1 MDGLPKPTYVDLS
14 RMTTIASQSA
24 VFHRSLHSDP
34 ISVVGANGNYLHL
47 SGGGKLLD
55 ATGGAA
61 VSCLGHANKRVKDA
75 IISQL
80 DVVSYV
86 HSATFGTD
94 AAEKLAKALVEST
107 GGEMSKAYIVS
118 SGSEAMEA
126 ALKLARQH
134 YLELSPP
141 QPQRTKFIA
150 RHESYHG
157 TTLGALSISGHKARR
172 APYEPMLL
180 PNMSRVSACN
190 AYRGMIENET
200 EAGYVDRL
208 AKELDDEF
216 QRLGPETVC
225 AFVAEP
231 VVGAALGCVPAVR
244 GYFQAVRAICNKYG
258 ALLILDEV
266 MCGMGRTG
274 TLHAWQSSLINVTP
288 DIQTIGKGLGGGYA
302 PVAGV
307 LISRKVTDTLFAGT
321 GGFSHGQTYQGHPV
335 SCRAALEVLSII
347 QEEKLVQ
354 NVAAM
359 GEKLEQLLKQ
369 LVLPLPHVGDVRG
382 KGLFWGIE
390 FVNDKTTKEPFDPKE
405 NVATNIHEKGLTDPH
420 NITLYPGNGTVDGR
434 VGDHILLAP
443 AYNATA
449 EVIELI
455 VRKTAA
461 VIEEYFRQGK
471 D

>member
-1 MDGLPKPTYVDLS
+1 MA
-14 RMTTIASQSA
+14 TIESSSA

-34 ISVVGANGNYLHL
+34 ISVVGASGNYLHL
-47 SGGGKLLD
+47 SDGGKLLD

-61 VSCLGHANKRVKDA
+61 VSCLGHGHKRVKEA
-75 IISQL
+75 IINQL

-86 HSATFGTD
+86 HSATFATE
-94 AAEKLAKALVEST
+94 AAEMLARELVEST
-107 GGEMSKAYIVS
+107 GGAMSKAYIVS

-126 ALKLARQH
+126 SLKLARQH
-134 YLELSPP
+134 YLESKPP

-172 APYEPMLL
+172 ALYEPMLL

-190 AYRGMIENET
+190 AYRGMKESET
-200 EAGYVDRL
+200 EAEYVGRL

-231 VVGAALGCVPAVR
+231 VVGAALGCVPAVK
-244 GYFQAVRAICNKYG
+244 GYFQAVRAICDKYG

-274 TLHAWQSSLINVTP
+274 TMHAWQSPLIGVIP

-302 PVAGV
+302 PIAGV
-307 LISRKVTDTLFAGT
+307 LISRKVTDTLFQGT
-321 GGFSHGQTYQGHPV
+321 GAFTHGQTYQGHPV
-335 SCRAALEVLSII
+335 SCRAALEVLRTL
-347 QEEKLVQ
+347 QDEKLVQ
-354 NVAAM
+354 NAASM
-359 GEKLEQLLKQ
+359 GEKLEELLKRH
-369 LVLPLPHVGDVRG
+369 VLPLPHVGDVRG

-390 FVNDKTTKEPFDPKE
+390 FVKDKATKEPFDPKE
-405 NVATNIHEKGLTDPH
+405 NVAMNIHEKGLSDPH
-420 NITLYPGNGTVDGR
+420 NITLYPGTGTADGKI
-434 VGDHILLAP
+434 GDHILLAP
-443 AYNATA
+443 AYNVTE

-455 VRKTAA
+455 VRKTAR
-461 VIEEYFRQGK
+461 VIEAYFQAA
-471 D
+471 

>member
-1 MDGLPKPTYVDLS
+1 MA
-14 RMTTIASQSA
+14 TIESKSA
-24 VFHRSLHSDP
+24 VFHRSLHTDP
-34 ISVVGANGNYLHL
+34 ISVVGASGNYLHL
-47 SGGGKLLD
+47 ADGGKLLD

-61 VSCLGHANKRVKDA
+61 VSCLGHGHKRVKEA

-86 HSATFGTD
+86 HSATFATE
-94 AAEKLAKALVEST
+94 AAELLAKELVEST
-107 GGEMSKAYIVS
+107 GGAMSKAYIVS

-134 YLELSPP
+134 YLESKPL

-157 TTLGALSISGHKARR
+157 TTLGALSISGHRARR

-180 PNMSRVSACN
+180 PNMSRISACN
-190 AYRGMIENET
+190 AYRGMRESET
-200 EAGYVDRL
+200 EAEYVDRL

-216 QRLGPETVC
+216 QRLGPDTVC

-231 VVGAALGCVPAVR
+231 VVGAALGCVPAVK
-244 GYFQAVRAICNKYG
+244 GYFQAVRAICDKHG

-274 TLHAWQSSLINVTP
+274 TMHAWQSPLIGVVP

-302 PVAGV
+302 PIAGV
-307 LISRKVTDTLFAGT
+307 LISRKVTDTLFQGT
-321 GGFSHGQTYQGHPV
+321 GAFTHGQTYQGHPV
-335 SCRAALEVLSII
+335 SCRAALEVLRTLHD
-347 QEEKLVQ
+347 EKLVQ
-354 NVAAM
+354 NAAAM
-359 GEKLEQLLKQ
+359 GEKLGELLKRF
-369 LVLPLPHVGDVRG
+369 VLPLPHVGNVRG

-390 FVNDKTTKEPFDPKE
+390 FVKDKTTKEPFDPKE
-405 NVATNIHEKGLTDPH
+405 NVAMNIHEKGLSDPH
-420 NITLYPGNGTVDGR
+420 NITLYPGTGTADGKI
-434 VGDHILLAP
+434 GDHILLAP
-443 AYNATA
+443 AYNMTA

-455 VRKTAA
+455 VQKTAR
-461 VIEEYFRQGK
+461 VIEEYFQAA
-471 D
+471 

>member
-1 MDGLPKPTYVDLS
+1 MAITESK
-14 RMTTIASQSA
+14 SA

-34 ISVVGANGNYLHL
+34 ISVVGASGNYLHL
-47 SGGGKLLD
+47 SDGGKLLD

-61 VSCLGHANKRVKDA
+61 VSCLGHGNERVKEA

-86 HSATFGTD
+86 HSATFATE
-94 AAEKLAKALVEST
+94 AAEKLAKELVGST
-107 GGEMSKAYIVS
+107 NGAMSKAYIVS

-134 YLELSPP
+134 YLESKPP

-150 RHESYHG
+150 RYESYHG

-190 AYRGMIENET
+190 VYRGMKKGET
-200 EAGYVDRL
+200 EAQYVDRL
-208 AKELDDEF
+208 ALELDDEF
-216 QRLGPETVC
+216 QRLGPENVC

-231 VVGAALGCVPAVR
+231 VVGAALGCVPAVK
-244 GYFQAVRAICNKYG
+244 GYFQAVRAICDKYG

-274 TLHAWQSSLINVTP
+274 TLHAWQSPLIGVTP

-307 LISRKVTDTLFAGT
+307 LISRKVTDTLFGGT
-321 GGFSHGQTYQGHPV
+321 GAFTHGQTYQGHPV
-335 SCRAALEVLSII
+335 SCRAALEVLRVI

-359 GEKLEQLLKQ
+359 GEKLEELLKQ
-369 LVLPLPHVGDVRG
+369 KVLPLPHVGNVRG

-390 FVNDKTTKEPFDPKE
+390 FVKDKTSKEPFDPKD
-405 NVATNIHEKGLTDPH
+405 NVAMGIHEKGLSDPH
-420 NITLYPGNGTVDGR
+420 NITLYPGSGTVDGKI
-434 VGDHILLAP
+434 GDHILLAP
-443 AYNATA
+443 AYNVTA
-449 EVIELI
+449 DVIELI
-455 VRKTAA
+455 VQKTAR
-461 VIEEYFRQGK
+461 VIEEYFQK
-471 D
+471 A

>member
-1 MDGLPKPTYVDLS
+1 MV
-14 RMTTIASQSA
+14 TIESKSA
-24 VFHRSLHSDP
+24 VFHRSLHTDP
-34 ISVVGANGNYLHL
+34 ISVVGASGNYLHL
-47 SGGGKLLD
+47 ADGGKLLD

-61 VSCLGHANKRVKDA
+61 VSCLGHGHKRVKEA

-86 HSATFGTD
+86 HSATFATE
-94 AAEKLAKALVEST
+94 AAELLAKELVEST
-107 GGEMSKAYIVS
+107 GGAMSKAYIVS

-134 YLELSPP
+134 YLESKPP

-150 RHESYHG
+150 RQESYHG

-172 APYEPMLL
+172 APYEPSLL

-190 AYRGMIENET
+190 AYRGMKESET
-200 EAGYVDRL
+200 EAEYVDRL

-231 VVGAALGCVPAVR
+231 VVGAALGCVPAVK
-244 GYFQAVRAICNKYG
+244 GYFQAVRAICDKHG

-274 TLHAWQSSLINVTP
+274 TMHAWQSPLIGVVP

-302 PVAGV
+302 PIAGV
-307 LISRKVTDTLFAGT
+307 LISRKVTDTLFQGT
-321 GGFSHGQTYQGHPV
+321 GAFTHGQTYQGHPV
-335 SCRAALEVLSII
+335 SCRAALEVLRTLRD
-347 QEEKLVQ
+347 EKLVQ
-354 NVAAM
+354 NAAAM
-359 GEKLEQLLKQ
+359 GEKLEELLKRF
-369 LVLPLPHVGDVRG
+369 VLPLPHVGNVRG

-390 FVNDKTTKEPFDPKE
+390 FVKDKTTKEPFDPKE
-405 NVATNIHEKGLTDPH
+405 NVATSIHEKGLSNPH
-420 NITLYPGNGTVDGR
+420 NITLYPGTGTADGKI
-434 VGDHILLAP
+434 GDHILLAP
-443 AYNATA
+443 AYNVTA

-455 VRKTAA
+455 VQKTAR
-461 VIEEYFRQGK
+461 VIEEYFQAA
-471 D
+471 

>member
-1 MDGLPKPTYVDLS
+1 MDAS
-14 RMTTIASQSA
+14 ESQSA
-24 VFHRSLHSDP
+24 VFHRSLHTNP
-34 ISVVGANGNYLHL
+34 IPIIGASGNYLHL
-47 SGGGKLLD
+47 STGGKLLD

-61 VSCLGHANKRVKDA
+61 VSCLGHGNKRVKEA

-86 HSATFGTD
+86 HSATFATE
-94 AAEKLAKALVEST
+94 AAEKLARELVEST
-107 GGEMSKAYIVS
+107 NGEMSRAYIVS

-134 YLELSPP
+134 FLESNPP
-141 QPQRTKFIA
+141 QPRRTRFIA

-157 TTLGALSISGHKARR
+157 TTLGALSVSGHKARR

-190 AYRGMIENET
+190 AYRGMIEGET

-208 AKELDDEF
+208 AKELDEEF
-216 QRLGPETVC
+216 RRLGPENVC

-231 VVGAALGCVPAVR
+231 IVGAALGCVPAVK
-244 GYFQAVRAICNKYG
+244 GYFKAVRTVCDKYG

-274 TLHAWQSSLINVTP
+274 TMHAWQSPLIDVTP

-307 LISRKVTDTLFAGT
+307 LISRKVTDTLFGGT
-321 GGFSHGQTYQGHPV
+321 GAFAHGQTYQGHPV
-335 SCRAALEVLSII
+335 SCRAALEVVRTIN
-347 QEEKLVQ
+347 EEKLVD

-359 GEKLEQLLKQ
+359 GLKMEELLKQ

-390 FVNDKTTKEPFDPKE
+390 FVKYKTTKEPFDPKE
-405 NVATNIHEKGLTDPH
+405 NVAMDIHEKGLSGPH
-420 NITLYPGNGTVDGR
+420 NITLYPGNGTVDGK
-434 VGDHILLAP
+434 VGDHILVAP
-443 AYNATA
+443 AYNVTA
-449 EVIELI
+449 DVVELI
-455 VRKTAA
+455 VQKTAA
-461 VIEEYFRQGK
+461 VIKEYFEQSRE
-471 D
+471 

>member
-1 MDGLPKPTYVDLS
+1 
-14 RMTTIASQSA
+14 MTTPESKSA
-24 VFHRSLHSDP
+24 VFHRSLHKDP
-34 ISVVGANGNYLHL
+34 ISIVGASGNYLYL
-47 SGGGKLLD
+47 ADGGKLLD

-61 VSCLGHANKRVKDA
+61 VSCLGHGHQRVKEA

-80 DVVSYV
+80 DVISYV
-86 HSATFGTD
+86 HSATFATE
-94 AAEKLAKALVEST
+94 AAELLAKELVEST

-134 YLELSPP
+134 YLESQPP

-172 APYEPMLL
+172 APYEPMLI

-190 AYRGMIENET
+190 AYRGMKESET
-200 EAGYVDRL
+200 ETEYVDRL

-231 VVGAALGCVPAVR
+231 VVGAALGCVPAVK
-244 GYFQAVRAICNKYG
+244 GYFQAVRAICDKYG

-274 TLHAWQSSLINVTP
+274 TMHAWQSPLIGVVP

-302 PVAGV
+302 PIAGV
-307 LISRKVTDTLFAGT
+307 LISRKVTDTLFKGT
-321 GGFSHGQTYQGHPV
+321 GAFTHGQTYQGHPV
-335 SCRAALEVLSII
+335 SCRAALEVLRTL
-347 QEEKLVQ
+347 QDEKLVQ
-354 NVAAM
+354 NAAAM
-359 GEKLEQLLKQ
+359 GEKLEELLKRI
-369 LVLPLPHVGDVRG
+369 VLPLPHVGDVRG

-390 FVNDKTTKEPFDPKE
+390 FVKDKTTKEPFDPKD
-405 NVATNIHEKGLTDPH
+405 NVAMNIHEKGEAMRL
-420 NITLYPGNGTVDGR
+420 V
-434 VGDHILLAP
+434 VQ
-443 AYNATA
+443 
-449 EVIELI
+449 VIC
-455 VRKTAA
+455 RDA
-461 VIEEYFRQGK
+461 

>member
-1 MDGLPKPTYVDLS
+1 MA
-14 RMTTIASQSA
+14 TTESKSA
-24 VFHRSLHSDP
+24 VFHRSLHTDP
-34 ISVVGANGNYLHL
+34 ISVVGASGNYLHL
-47 SGGGKLLD
+47 ADGGKLLD

-61 VSCLGHANKRVKDA
+61 VSCLGHGHKRVKEA

-86 HSATFGTD
+86 HSATFATE
-94 AAEKLAKALVEST
+94 AAEMLAKELVEST
-107 GGEMSKAYIVS
+107 DGAMSKAYIVS

-134 YLELSPP
+134 YLESKPS

-157 TTLGALSISGHKARR
+157 TTLGALSTSGHKARR

-190 AYRGMIENET
+190 AYRGMKESET

-208 AKELDDEF
+208 AKELEDEF

-231 VVGAALGCVPAVR
+231 VVGAALGCVPAVK
-244 GYFQAVRAICNKYG
+244 GYFQAVRTICDKYG
-258 ALLILDEV
+258 VLLILDEV

-274 TLHAWQSSLINVTP
+274 TMHAWQSPLIGVTP

-302 PVAGV
+302 PIAGV
-307 LISRKVTDTLFAGT
+307 LISRKVTDTLFQGT
-321 GGFSHGQTYQGHPV
+321 GAFTHGQTYQGHPN
-335 SCRAALEVLSII
+335 A
-347 QEEKLVQ
+347 
-354 NVAAM
+354 AAM
-359 GEKLEQLLKQ
+359 GEKLEELLKRF
-369 LVLPLPHVGDVRG
+369 VLPLSHVGNVRG

-390 FVNDKTTKEPFDPKE
+390 FVKDKTTKEPFDPKE
-405 NVATNIHEKGLTDPH
+405 NVAMNIHEKGLSDPH
-420 NITLYPGNGTVDGR
+420 NITLYPGTGTADGKI
-434 VGDHILLAP
+434 GDHILLAP
-443 AYNATA
+443 AYNVTA
-449 EVIELI
+449 EVVELI
-455 VRKTAA
+455 VQKTAR
-461 VIEEYFRQGK
+461 VIEEYFQAA
-471 D
+471 

>member
-1 MDGLPKPTYVDLS
+1 MA
-14 RMTTIASQSA
+14 TIESKSA
-24 VFHRSLHSDP
+24 VFHRSLHTDP
-34 ISVVGANGNYLHL
+34 ISVVGASGNYLHL
-47 SGGGKLLD
+47 ADGGKLLD

-61 VSCLGHANKRVKDA
+61 VSCLGHGHKRVKEA

-86 HSATFGTD
+86 HSATFATE
-94 AAEKLAKALVEST
+94 AAELLAKELVEST
-107 GGEMSKAYIVS
+107 GGAMSKAYIVS

-134 YLELSPP
+134 YLESKPP
-141 QPQRTKFIA
+141 QPPRTKFIA
-150 RHESYHG
+150 RQESYHG

-190 AYRGMIENET
+190 AYRGMKESET
-200 EAGYVDRL
+200 EAEYVDRL

-231 VVGAALGCVPAVR
+231 VVGAALGCVPAVK
-244 GYFQAVRAICNKYG
+244 GYFQAVRAICDKYG

-274 TLHAWQSSLINVTP
+274 TMHAWQSPLIGVVP

-302 PVAGV
+302 PIAGV
-307 LISRKVTDTLFAGT
+307 LISRKVTDTLFQGT
-321 GGFSHGQTYQGHPV
+321 GAFTHGQTYQGHPV
-335 SCRAALEVLSII
+335 SCRAALEVLRTLRD
-347 QEEKLVQ
+347 EKLVQ
-354 NVAAM
+354 NAAAM
-359 GEKLEQLLKQ
+359 GEKLEELLKRF
-369 LVLPLPHVGDVRG
+369 VLPLPHVGNVRG

-390 FVNDKTTKEPFDPKE
+390 FVKDKTTKEPFDPKE
-405 NVATNIHEKGLTDPH
+405 NVATNIHEKGLSNPH
-420 NITLYPGNGTVDGR
+420 NITLYPGTGTADGKI
-434 VGDHILLAP
+434 GDHILLAP
-443 AYNATA
+443 AYNVTA

-455 VRKTAA
+455 VQKTAR
-461 VIEEYFRQGK
+461 VIEEYFQAA
-471 D
+471 

>member
-1 MDGLPKPTYVDLS
+1 MA
-14 RMTTIASQSA
+14 TIESKSA
-24 VFHRSLHSDP
+24 VFHRSLHTDP
-34 ISVVGANGNYLHL
+34 ISVVGASGNYLHL
-47 SGGGKLLD
+47 ADGGKLLD

-61 VSCLGHANKRVKDA
+61 VSCLGHGHKRVKEA

-86 HSATFGTD
+86 HSATFATE
-94 AAEKLAKALVEST
+94 AAELLAKELVEST
-107 GGEMSKAYIVS
+107 GGAMSKAYIVS

-134 YLELSPP
+134 YLESKPP
-141 QPQRTKFIA
+141 QPPRTKFIA
-150 RHESYHG
+150 RQESYHG

-190 AYRGMIENET
+190 AYRGMKESET
-200 EAGYVDRL
+200 EAEYVDRL

-231 VVGAALGCVPAVR
+231 VVGAALGCVPAVK
-244 GYFQAVRAICNKYG
+244 GYFQAVRAICDKHG

-274 TLHAWQSSLINVTP
+274 TMHAWQSPLIGVVP

-302 PVAGV
+302 PIAGV
-307 LISRKVTDTLFAGT
+307 LISRKVTDTLFQGT
-321 GGFSHGQTYQGHPV
+321 GAFTHGQTYQGHPV
-335 SCRAALEVLSII
+335 SCRAALEVLRTLRD
-347 QEEKLVQ
+347 EKLVQ
-354 NVAAM
+354 NAAAM
-359 GEKLEQLLKQ
+359 GEKLEELLKRF
-369 LVLPLPHVGDVRG
+369 VLPLPYVGNVRG

-390 FVNDKTTKEPFDPKE
+390 FVKDKTTKEPFDPKE
-405 NVATNIHEKGLTDPH
+405 NVATNIHERGLSNPH
-420 NITLYPGNGTVDGR
+420 NITLYPGTGTADGKI
-434 VGDHILLAP
+434 GDHILLAP
-443 AYNATA
+443 AYNVTA

-455 VRKTAA
+455 VQKTAR
-461 VIEEYFRQGK
+461 VIEEYFQAA
-471 D
+471 